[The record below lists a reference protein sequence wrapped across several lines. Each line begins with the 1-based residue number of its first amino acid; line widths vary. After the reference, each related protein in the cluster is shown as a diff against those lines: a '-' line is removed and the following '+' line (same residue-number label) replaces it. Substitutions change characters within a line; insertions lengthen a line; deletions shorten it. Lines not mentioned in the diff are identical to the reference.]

1 MKQNTEILDTKLLDL
16 LFHPAFSRS
25 YHQIAV
31 FLMNGVMNNE
41 EDPEH
46 HNENVLN
53 EGHDNNV
60 ELIETQVATNTEIT
74 ERHVTSAE
82 EDGSNGNDV
91 EGDQLQLPF
100 METFEQEADTFS
112 SNGVESTGNDSFN
125 VETISNNGVTD
136 HSVNEE
142 ENQNIVSSEFL
153 VIVVVPGQNEDTPQN
168 LLLTEIEHNDMNL
181 GNSTLENSCIVEEN
195 KKAI

>member
-1 MKQNTEILDTKLLDL
+1 MKQNTKILDTKLLDL

-82 EDGSNGNDV
+82 EDGSNGDDV

-153 VIVVVPGQNEDTPQN
+153 AIVVVPGQNEDTPQN